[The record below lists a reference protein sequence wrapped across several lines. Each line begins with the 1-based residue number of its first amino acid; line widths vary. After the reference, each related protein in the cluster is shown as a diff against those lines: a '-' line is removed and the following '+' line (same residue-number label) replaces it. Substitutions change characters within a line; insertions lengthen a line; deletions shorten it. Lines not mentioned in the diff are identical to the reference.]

1 MEGLSF
7 IYRICLFM
15 ALLLANLFT
24 HAQPVIHIG
33 APLPFTG
40 KLALEAA
47 KQQRGYDLWADI
59 INKQGG
65 IEIGGKKHT
74 VKIVYSD
81 YQSDSAKAREAV
93 ETLVNKDNVNLLFA
107 PYGSMATREASAVA
121 QKHRIPMIAVTAS
134 SYQAYSRGHKY
145 LFGIFTPNETLIEP
159 LMDLV
164 KQTLPKIDSV
174 ALLIRKDL
182 FPLSIAREVRIS
194 SQKRGMRVVL
204 YNTYAIDA
212 SDHSLVLQ
220 QLKNLRPSWIFA
232 LGYTADLTL
241 LRQQMAD
248 FGITAQVLTM
258 IAAPAYQEFI
268 DATGPLAENITSAA
282 WWHPAVQYTGSD
294 IFGTTENFVQIFQN
308 RYGKL
313 PDYVEAS
320 AALAGTLFQLSIERA
335 DSIEGEMVRNELAKI
350 NEMTFWGPVRFGKNG
365 QNNALIPLVFQIQQ
379 SKPVIIY
386 PAGVATGQLI
396 LGVK

>member
-1 MEGLSF
+1 
-7 IYRICLFM
+7 M
-15 ALLLANLFT
+15 ALLLTNLFT

-47 KQQRGYDLWADI
+47 KQQRGYELWADI

-65 IEIGGKKHT
+65 IDIGGRNHA
-74 VKIVYSD
+74 VRIVYID

-93 ETLVNKDNVNLLFA
+93 ETLVGKDNVNLLFA
-107 PYGSMATREASAVA
+107 PYGSMAAREASAVA
-121 QKHRIPMIAVTAS
+121 QKHHVPMIAVTAS

-164 KQTLPKIDSV
+164 KQTLPLTDKV
-174 ALLIRKDL
+174 ALLVRKDL
-182 FPLSIAREVRIS
+182 FPLSIAREVKIS
-194 SQKRGMRVVL
+194 SQKREMNIVL
-204 YNTYAIDA
+204 YSPYAIDA
-212 SDHSLVLQ
+212 SDHSLALQ
-220 QLKNLRPSWIFA
+220 QLKNLRPNWIFA
-232 LGYTADLTL
+232 LGYTADLIF
-241 LRQQMAD
+241 LRQQMAKLD
-248 FGITAQVLTM
+248 ITAPVLTM

-268 DATGPLAENITSAA
+268 DAVGPLAENVTSAA

-294 IFGTTENFVQIFQN
+294 IFGTTANFVQAFQN

-320 AALAGTLFQLSIERA
+320 AALAGVLFQLSLERA
-335 DSIEGEMVRNELAKI
+335 ESIEGELVRNELAKI
-350 NEMTFWGPVRFGKNG
+350 NETTFWGPVRFGQNG

-386 PAGVATGQLI
+386 PTAVATGKLL